1 MNVCGGVGGG
11 VQFSSDRK
19 KKAREAINTI
29 LQVRILER
37 VAISFSRGS
46 SWGRDENLAS
56 RLHISWIGQEHSLPL
71 HHLWRPVI
79 KYMGLKKK
87 TKKRPVPEGSYDSL
101 ELGRAVSFKLLKGWI
116 SGMKSTGMK

>member
-46 SWGRDENLAS
+46 S
-56 RLHISWIGQEHSLPL
+56 
-71 HHLWRPVI
+71 
-79 KYMGLKKK
+79 
-87 TKKRPVPEGSYDSL
+87 
-101 ELGRAVSFKLLKGWI
+101 
-116 SGMKSTGMK
+116 